1 MSIDRHL
8 AVRLGLLAGLWW
20 LLTDGDT
27 ASWVVGLPA
36 VAAALWAAR
45 RLRAPGAGAL
55 SVPSL
60 LRLVPLFLWESLRG
74 GVDVAQ
80 RTLSP
85 RLRVRPGLAVYR
97 IGLQREDARV
107 FFTNCVSL
115 LPGTLAADLDGDRLD
130 LHLLD
135 SGSDPEAELR
145 RLEQAVARVY
155 PHRRTRT

>member
-1 MSIDRHL
+1 VVIDRHL
-8 AVRLGLLAGLWW
+8 VVRLGLLAGLWW
-20 LLTDGDT
+20 LLADGDP

-36 VAAALWAAR
+36 VAAALWASR
-45 RLRAPGAGAL
+45 RLRPPRAGVL
-55 SVPSL
+55 SVPGL
-60 LRLVPLFLWESLRG
+60 LRLLPLFLWESLRG
-74 GVDVAQ
+74 GVDVTRRSLA
-80 RTLSP
+80 P
-85 RLRVRPGLAVYR
+85 RMRIRPGLAEYR

-135 SGSDPEAELR
+135 TGADLEPELR

-155 PHRRTRT
+155 PHRRT